1 MAKKDK
7 KGKKEEIVEEVV
19 EEVVEEE
26 LVEEEAPVEEPVLEV
41 QENEP
46 PRCFWKQHEK
56 PNKYFRVD
64 GKEYPEADVEE
75 VEHPIY
81 KLKDGTEF
89 TIVN

>member
-1 MAKKDK
+1 MAK
-7 KGKKEEIVEEVV
+7 KGKKEKKQEK

-26 LVEEEAPVEEPVLEV
+26 LIEEEAPVEEPVLEV
-41 QENEP
+41 QEEQEP

-56 PNKYFRVD
+56 PNKYFRVN
-64 GKEYPEADVEE
+64 GEEYPEADVEE
-75 VEHPIY
+75 VEHPTY